1 MAEVVPFRAWR
12 YSKKAGTIDKLFSP
26 LPDAMTKE
34 QKDELYK
41 NPLNSIHFTYPKG
54 ATSDSLTSM
63 LTEWKK
69 DEYLIQDNLPA
80 FYVYY
85 QYYQLP
91 GTGQL
96 YCRKG
101 FICHIK
107 IHEWADKVILRH
119 EAVTPS
125 QIEGQVDL
133 LEKTQMHFAPIHG
146 LYTDTFKTLEKY
158 MDESISSPIYD
169 ITDFLG
175 VQHKLAVIQD
185 ASVIRTFQQLLK
197 EKTVIL
203 ADGHHRYTASLLYRQ
218 KQLKLNKG
226 NGDKEEGYNFQCMY
240 LTNTEGNSHHM
251 LATHRLIHG
260 LSNFDELSFEESLKK
275 YFEVSECTE
284 KEIKEILE
292 CKDNWTFGV
301 ILKSKYLKIRLI
313 NSYSAAIDWNFP
325 DLIKKLDL
333 TVMHYFI
340 LNKILRINE
349 KAQKNAK
356 NIDFS
361 FNFKRCIDGV
371 RNGEFQIGII
381 TRNISMEEVKKVCY
395 SGYTF
400 PQKATYFYP
409 KVATGLVFSS
419 ISEKEF
425 KNGINSCLKK

>member
-1 MAEVVPFRAWR
+1 MAEVIPLRAWR
-12 YSKKAGTIDKLFSP
+12 YSKNAGTIDQLFSP
-26 LPDAMTKE
+26 LPDAMTEE
-34 QKDELYK
+34 QKDKLYQ

-54 ATSDSLTSM
+54 ATPDNIASTVA
-63 LTEWKK
+63 EWKK
-69 DEYLIQDNLPA
+69 EEYLIQDNLPA

-91 GTGQL
+91 GTEQL

-133 LEKTQMHFAPIHG
+133 LAKTQMHFTPIHG

-158 MDESISSPIYD
+158 MDESISMPVYD
-169 ITDFLG
+169 ITDFFG

-185 ASVIRTFQQLLK
+185 ASVIREFQRLLK
-197 EKTVIL
+197 EKTIIL
-203 ADGHHRYTASLLYRQ
+203 ADGHHRYTASLLYKQ
-218 KQLKLNKG
+218 KQLNK
-226 NGDKEEGYNFQCMY
+226 DKSDSIEDEGFNFQCMY

-251 LATHRLIHG
+251 LATHRLIHR
-260 LSNFDELSFEESLKK
+260 LNNFDELLFEESLRK
-275 YFEVSECTE
+275 YFVVKECTE
-284 KEIKEILE
+284 EELQKIPES
-292 CKDNWTFGV
+292 KDRWTFGIV
-301 ILKSKYLKIRLI
+301 LKNKYLKINLI
-313 NSYSAAIDWNFP
+313 EKFYTSINWNFP

-340 LNKILRINE
+340 LNKILNIGE

-361 FNFKRCIDGV
+361 FKNEDSV
-371 RNGEFQIGII
+371 R
-381 TRNISMEEVKKVCY
+381 
-395 SGYTF
+395 
-400 PQKATYFYP
+400 
-409 KVATGLVFSS
+409 
-419 ISEKEF
+419 
-425 KNGINSCLKK
+425 